1 MKKNIVKI
9 FIAKFYNFFYFMF
22 WGFYFSARYFFCK
35 KLNSLT
41 LMSAQ
46 KL

>member
-9 FIAKFYNFFYFMF
+9 FIAKSYSFFYFMF
-22 WGFYFSARYFFCK
+22 WGFNFSASYLFCK
-35 KLNSLT
+35 KLNNLT